1 MGPITQKLSDAFLAR
16 VNAVKE
22 GAATAASWLQQAA
35 EQHHAE
41 AARSLA
47 TLYRTGRGVGAAN
60 ANQATRY
67 YRIAA
72 RGGLDSA
79 QYALA
84 WRLFRGEGATRSLR
98 ESTQDKA

>member
-1 MGPITQKLSDAFLAR
+1 MVDAQYNLGQMYL
-16 VNAVKE
+16 VE
-22 GAATAASWLQQAA
+22 GSAATAASWLQQAA

-84 WRLFRGEGATRSLR
+84 WRLFRGEGAARSLR
-98 ESTQDKA
+98 E